1 VFAEPARRYPL
12 IPWPFGGKLLSDDDS
27 TPAPDDARLRAL
39 MAAYQSGSL
48 DAFDELYRSV
58 APGVRGLLRSLDCQ
72 PDRVADLVQ
81 DTFLQIHR
89 ARRTYDPAYPVM
101 PWALAIARH
110 VWLMDRR
117 SRSRR
122 PQPAVN
128 VDSMDLPVRGE
139 AAGLADRAD
148 VRRALAGVA
157 AGRRLPLVLHHVW
170 GLSFREIAARLGIGE
185 AAAKLRSSRGMADLR
200 RVLDPFRHRP
210 RRAHDD

>member
-1 VFAEPARRYPL
+1 MAAGRQTP
-12 IPWPFGGKLLSDDDS
+12 LSDDGI

-39 MAAYQSGSL
+39 MVAYQSGGL
-48 DAFDELYRSV
+48 AAFDELYRAV
-58 APGVRGLLRSLDCQ
+58 APGVRRMLRSQGCE
-72 PDRVADLVQ
+72 PDREADLVQ
-81 DTFLQIHR
+81 DAFLQIHR

-117 SRSRR
+117 TRLRR

-128 VDSMDLPVRGE
+128 VDSMDLPVLGE
-139 AAGLADRAD
+139 ADGLADRAD
-148 VRRALAGVA
+148 VRRALASVA
-157 AGRRLPLVLHHVW
+157 AGRRLALVLHHVW
-170 GLSFREIAARLGIGE
+170 GLSFREIAVRLGCGE

-200 RVLDPFRHRP
+200 RVLDPFRHGP